1 MQIIVDTQLLL
12 WSVAASKKL
21 PDVARD
27 LITHPGHVVFYSAAS
42 VWEIAVKS
50 RMGMEGFTV
59 EVPAL
64 LRAFE
69 TAGFDEL
76 PVKSAHVA
84 RVLTLPTLH
93 QDAIDRLLV
102 AQAQMEPALL
112 LTNDAQLAQYGDHVR
127 VV

>member
-1 MQIIVDTQLLL
+1 MI
-12 WSVAASKKL
+12 S
-21 PDVARD
+21 
-27 LITHPGHVVFYSAAS
+27 
-42 VWEIAVKS
+42 S
-50 RMGMEGFTV
+50 RIRV